1 MTLHT
6 VAPGQTLFSIGRQ
19 YGLDPGLIARVNGLA
34 PPYELA
40 VGQSLLILFPAA
52 LHTVRPGESLASI
65 AAANGVSL
73 LQILRCNPNL
83 GGLPEV
89 YPGQVLVLAWKNV
102 PTRPVE
108 VNGYAYPYVDEAVL
122 RGILPYAT
130 YLTPFTYGVSAA
142 GGLVSLTDQR
152 LIALAK
158 RYGVMPLLHLS
169 TLTETDTFS
178 SERAAYVLRDPPRQA
193 ALAELVARQIEA
205 RGYGGA
211 DLDFEYLPPELA
223 VPYAAFAGR
232 LRQALN
238 ARGME
243 LFVALAPKTSAT
255 QPGLLYEGH
264 NYRLIGENSD
274 AVLLMTYEW
283 GYTYGPPMAVAPVQA
298 VRRVLDYAVTEIPP
312 EKIFLGFPNYAYD
325 WTLPFVAGE
334 SRAQSLSNPGA
345 VALAVRCRAEI
356 QFDETA
362 QIPWF
367 RYSGGDGRVHEVWFE
382 DSRSSLAKF
391 RLVEE
396 YGLRGLGYWNFM
408 RPFPANFS
416 LLNAMFQIKTPEG

>member
-6 VAPGQTLFSIGRQ
+6 VAPGQTLFSIGLQ

-40 VGQSLLILFPAA
+40 VGQSLLILFPAT
-52 LHTVRPGESLASI
+52 LHTVQPGESLASI
-65 AAANGVSL
+65 AATNGVSI

-83 GGLPEV
+83 GGLPAV
-89 YPGQVLVLAWKNV
+89 YSGQVLVLAWEDV
-102 PTRPVE
+102 PSRSVE

-130 YLTPFTYGVSAA
+130 YLTPFTYGVSAS
-142 GGLVSLTDQR
+142 GGLVSLTDQQ

-158 RYGVMPLLHLS
+158 QYGVTSLLHLS
-169 TLTETDTFS
+169 TLTEADTFS
-178 SERAAYVLRDPPRQA
+178 SERAAYVLGDPARQA
-193 ALAELVARQIEA
+193 ALAELVVRQIEA

-211 DLDFEYLPPELA
+211 DLDFEYLPAALA
-223 VPYAAFAGR
+223 EAYAAFAGK
-232 LRQALN
+232 LR
-238 ARGME
+238 
-243 LFVALAPKTSAT
+243 
-255 QPGLLYEGH
+255 
-264 NYRLIGENSD
+264 
-274 AVLLMTYEW
+274 TYEW
-283 GYTYGPPMAVAPVQA
+283 GHTYGPPMAVAPIQA
-298 VRRVLDYAVTEIPP
+298 VRRVLDYALTELPP

-345 VALAVRCRAEI
+345 VALAIRYRAEI
-356 QFDETA
+356 QFDEAA
-362 QIPWF
+362 QTPWF
-367 RYSGGDGRVHEVWFE
+367 RYTDSTGRIHEVWFE
-382 DSRSSLAKF
+382 DPRSSLAKF